1 MKQILPF
8 NKGADLL
15 SQKDVVKNGTLLL
28 IF

>member
-8 NKGADLL
+8 NKGAYLL